1 MGAACRAGDRRCLFV
16 TGGASGIGRA
26 TARLFCERG
35 WFVGA
40 YDVDED
46 GLASLEQELGRGH
59 CVTRRL
65 DVGEKLEFDRAVAD
79 FAEAGGG
86 RCVTRRLDVGD
97 KVDFDRAVAKFA
109 EAGGGR
115 MDLLFNNAGIGAG
128 GWFEEVPYEVAM
140 RVLQVNF
147 VGVVNGVYAALP
159 LLRKTP
165 NFLVF
170 STSSSAAIYG
180 MPRTAMYAATKFAVK
195 GLTEAL
201 CVELARL
208 GGRAADVLPALVD
221 TAILETTLD
230 YSSGE
235 RPGVAMRDSA
245 TPEGAMRLMQPEDVA
260 ASVWQAYEGSDR
272 VHWYVPEEMENVER
286 ARAGGVET
294 LRDQFKKTVLG
305 GS

>member
-1 MGAACRAGDRRCLFV
+1 MTGTERPGGPDPGEGRKYIFV
-16 TGGASGIGRA
+16 TGAASGIGRA
-26 TARLFCERG
+26 TARLFVERG
-35 WFVGA
+35 WFAGA
-40 YDVDED
+40 YDVDEE
-46 GLASLEQELGRGH
+46 GLASLERELGS
-59 CVTRRL
+59 
-65 DVGEKLEFDRAVAD
+65 D
-79 FAEAGGG
+79 

-97 KVDFDRAVAKFA
+97 KADFDRAVAGFA
-109 EAGGGR
+109 EASGGR

-128 GWFEEVPYEVAM
+128 GWFEEVPYEVAL

-165 NFLVF
+165 DFLVF
-170 STSSSAAIYG
+170 STASSAAIYG
-180 MPRTAMYAATKFAVK
+180 MPRTAMYAASKFAVK

-201 CVELARL
+201 SVELARL

-221 TAILETTLD
+221 TPILDATLD

-235 RPGVAMRDSA
+235 RPGVAMRNSA

-260 ASVWQAYEGSDR
+260 ACVWKAYEGGDR
-272 VHWYVPEEMENVER
+272 VHWYVPEEMEKVEA
-286 ARAGGVET
+286 ARAGGVEI

-305 GS
+305 ST